1 MPNISVY
8 NMKGDKVGAVKL
20 LPKIFDLKMNTDL
33 VHQVVV
39 AQLANARQPIAHAKG
54 RSEKRG
60 GGKKP
65 WRQKG
70 TGRARHG
77 SIRSPI
83 WRGGGITFGPTK
95 ERVFK
100 KKINKK
106 MKQKALFMVLTSKVK
121 DNELILLDKLELKEP
136 KTKMMSGILENIL
149 KKKRKSAL
157 VVISTKDENIVRAN
171 KNISYTKTLRAD
183 SLNILDLLSFKYLL
197 MPKEAVKVIEKT
209 YARYYNSE
217 SVSKRNTK
225 EASSGQKRL
234 AK

>member
-1 MPNISVY
+1 MSNVSVPTY
-8 NMKGDKVGAVKL
+8 NTEGKQIGTAKL
-20 LPKIFDLKMNTDL
+20 PPEIFDVKMNADL
-33 VHQVVV
+33 VHQAAV
-39 AQLANARQPIAHAKG
+39 AQLANKRQVLAHTKD
-54 RSEKRG
+54 RSEVRG
-60 GGKKP
+60 GGRKP

-106 MKQKALFMVLTSKVK
+106 MKRKALFMVLTSKVK
-121 DNELILLDKLELKEP
+121 DNELILLDKLEITGP
-136 KTKMMSGILENIL
+136 KTRLMVEALEKL
-149 KKKRKSAL
+149 LEKKQKSAL
-157 VVISTKDENIVRAN
+157 LVIPKKDENIIRASR
-171 KNISYTKTLRAD
+171 NITYTKILRAD

-209 YARYYNSE
+209 YG
-217 SVSKRNTK
+217 TI
-225 EASSGQKRL
+225 
-234 AK
+234 